1 MRELLRVKDLSVAF
15 PTPDGVVRAVNGVSF
30 SIRGRETVGLVGES
44 GCGKSVTAL
53 SILGLV
59 PPPGR
64 IDGGEVRFRGMDLLR
79 ARTSQLRRICGAKI
93 AMIFQ
98 DPMSSL
104 NPVMPVGK
112 QISEALEVHLGLDGA
127 RAHKRTVE
135 LLSSVGIPD
144 ARERASSLP
153 HEFSG
158 GMRQR
163 VMIAMALSCRP
174 ELLLADEPTTALDM
188 TVQAEI
194 LELVRDLR
202 DKRGLSILWITH
214 DLGVI
219 AELAE
224 RVLVMYA
231 GYIVEEAPIDA
242 LFTKPRHPYTVGLLE
257 SLPHLENGE
266 EGELHYIPGT
276 PPDPIHLPPG
286 CPFHPRCQHAMKRCR
301 RENPRLDGI
310 APGQRVA
317 CWFATQEADS

>member
-1 MRELLRVKDLSVAF
+1 MRELLKVRDLEVVF
-15 PTPDGVVRAVNGVSF
+15 PTPEGVVRAVNGVSF

-53 SILGLV
+53 STLGLV

-64 IDGGEVRFRGMDLLR
+64 IVGGEVRFRGMDLLR
-79 ARTSQLRRICGAKI
+79 ARSSELRRIRGAKI

-112 QISEALEVHLGLDGA
+112 QVSEALELHLGFSRA
-127 RAHKRTVE
+127 RAQERTVE
-135 LLSSVGIPD
+135 LLASVGIPD
-144 ARERASSLP
+144 AREHLSSLP

-163 VMIAMALSCRP
+163 VMIAMALSCQP

-194 LELVRDLR
+194 LELVRGLR
-202 DKRGLSILWITH
+202 DQQGLAILWITH

-219 AELAE
+219 AELAQ

-231 GYIVEEAPIDA
+231 GYIVEEAPA
-242 LFTKPRHPYTVGLLE
+242 EELFTNPRHPYTIGLLE
-257 SLPHLENGE
+257 SLPHLENGK
-266 EGELHYIPGT
+266 EGELKFIPGT
-276 PPDPIHLPPG
+276 PPDPIHLPLG

-301 RENPRLDGI
+301 RENPKLQAI
-310 APGQRVA
+310 APGQWVA
-317 CWFATQEADS
+317 CWWAIQEPHL